1 MGINRPLAALS
12 VRSALSIPILALS
25 FFSANAIAAGKNDVA
40 RCIDANGD
48 VTYTDF
54 YCETTEKSNPMLMT
68 ENAIER
74 PVRRDHRYD
83 IFSNN
88 RNPDRE
94 GYGQDSHITP
104 NKYGQDAAM
113 AAVKSGA
120 IAPMRLTTIT
130 RNAADRC
137 SKHVTRFFRHRHP
150 DVSNVPAIEFN
161 EVEDQFINGP
171 NVSVTIRATVEYND
185 HSARIH
191 SYIDCTAQKFSSN
204 SKSDWKVG
212 YLER

>member
-1 MGINRPLAALS
+1 MGIKVSLS
-12 VRSALSIPILALS
+12 ARSIRSAVSIPILALS
-25 FFSANAIAAGKNDVA
+25 FISTNSIAAGKNEVA

-54 YCETTEKSNPMLMT
+54 YCETTESTNPMLMT

-74 PVRRDHRYD
+74 PVRRDHRHD
-83 IFSNN
+83 IFSNKN
-88 RNPDRE
+88 NNKSDRE
-94 GYGQDSHITP
+94 GYGQDSRSDNGHD
-104 NKYGQDAAM
+104 NAM
-113 AAVKSGA
+113 ATINSGA
-120 IAPMRLTTIT
+120 IAPMRLKTIT
-130 RNAADRC
+130 RNAASRC
-137 SKHVTRFFRHRHP
+137 NQHVSRFFRRQHP